1 MEINEEVKK
10 HRLRMQ
16 GTQKK
21 GCKACIKIREYILY
35 PDYKIDSTIV
45 SSSSKWKVRQLMEE
59 KLCNL
64 KVDLKQGVAKGKP
77 MYYVS
82 LPTTEAR
89 HLTHPTGGIYGM
101 AQKMHPN
108 LVEKIYQ
115 LVNEGVGSVPEMKR
129 ALEHL

>member
-1 MEINEEVKK
+1 MEINEKVKK
-10 HRLRMQ
+10 PRLRTQ
-16 GTQKK
+16 GTRKK

-45 SSSSKWKVRQLMEE
+45 SSSSWKVRQLKEE

-64 KVDLKQGVAKGKP
+64 KVDLEQGVAKGKP

-82 LPTTEAR
+82 LPTIEAH
-89 HLTHPTGGIYGM
+89 HLTHPTGGIYGL
-101 AQKMHPN
+101 AQKMHPK

-115 LVNEGVGSVPEMKR
+115 LW
-129 ALEHL
+129 